1 MEEGNFIDGSLLKK
15 LNEISTLIKI
25 QSLTEDLKKLTKK
38 HKKQFEEI
46 NNLKDNLLYYKLAL
60 KAKVIHSITMND
72 DGVKYI
78 SARAA
83 VTIKFLGSDKS
94 KRIWATHYL
103 GPMNEYLLD
112 GKVDSKKVKDEGR
125 GHIVIKLV
133 EKLKNNG

>member
-15 LNEISTLIKI
+15 LNEVSILLKI
-25 QSLTEDLKKLTKK
+25 QSLTDDLNKLTKK
-38 HKKQFEEI
+38 YKKQYEEI
-46 NNLKDNLLYYKLAL
+46 NNLKDDLLYYKLAL

-72 DGVKYI
+72 DGVKYV

-83 VTIKFLGSDKS
+83 VTLKSIGSDKS

-103 GPMNEYLLD
+103 GPLNEYLLD
-112 GKVDSKKVKDEGR
+112 GKVDSKKVKDDGR